1 MLMKLPVVFA
11 CMTACTLAGPA
22 AATRAAEPSPCAPAD
37 AVVETAMTRAHIP
50 GVAVAI
56 VRNGEIVCV
65 RGYGQSNL
73 EWPSPVSPDTVF
85 QTASSTKLYTGA
97 LLMRLVQQGR
107 LGLDEPVSNYVP
119 DAPSAWR
126 GLTIRHLATHTTG
139 LAPQDVD
146 PVLVS
151 TEDAVRQAFSSPFL
165 AEPGEVS
172 RYGSW
177 DFTILQY
184 ILEQISG
191 KPFADL
197 VASEMFEPLRMTS
210 SRFDRALQV
219 HAERFADV
227 IPDRA
232 EAYAWNGAAN
242 QRNWYLYPPYAYAAG
257 GAYSS
262 AKDLANFLI
271 AVDGQTYLSA
281 GSRGALW
288 SPIRLDDGSPGEFG
302 VGWVAGSYRGQRY
315 GGHSGGPALADV
327 LYFPDSR
334 LGVAVLTN
342 QKALAPVLA
351 SLIIDQIIAPPP
363 GYFETDGPDDAPE
376 HTIRARQ
383 LIEQMQQGAVA
394 VELMAGDSTE
404 QAGNLSRW
412 GAGWVALFPPLS
424 GVQLVSDEAQDNGGR
439 FRRYRFI
446 FGDHLQVIGVLT
458 DFEGRIAGLGPEGD
472 GS

>member
-1 MLMKLPVVFA
+1 MLMKLPPVLVGIAACAFA
-11 CMTACTLAGPA
+11 SPA
-22 AATRAAEPSPCAPAD
+22 AAAPPMEPFSCASVD
-37 AVVETAMTRAHIP
+37 AVVETAMTKAHIP
-50 GVAVAI
+50 GAAVAI
-56 VRNGEIVCV
+56 IRNGKITCL

-97 LLMRLVQQGR
+97 LLARLVQQGR
-107 LGLDEPVSNYVP
+107 LGLDEPVSAYIP

-126 GLTIRHLATHTTG
+126 GLTIRQLATHTTG

-146 PVLVS
+146 PAIVS
-151 TEDAVRQAFSSPFL
+151 TEDAVRQAFSSPFI
-165 AEPGEVS
+165 AGPGEVS

-177 DFTILQY
+177 DFTILQH
-184 ILEQISG
+184 ILEQVSG
-191 KPFADL
+191 KSFGDL
-197 VASEMFEPLRMTS
+197 VASELFEPLRMTS
-210 SRFDRALQV
+210 SRFDQALQV

-227 IPDRA
+227 IPERA

-262 AKDLANFLI
+262 ARDLANFLI
-271 AVDGQTYLSA
+271 AIDDQTYLNA
-281 GSRGALW
+281 ESRRALW
-288 SPIRLDDGSPGEFG
+288 TPIRLADGSLGEFG
-302 VGWVAGSYRGQRY
+302 VGWVAGAYRGQRY

-327 LYFPDSR
+327 MYFPDSR

-342 QKALAPVLA
+342 QKALTPVLA
-351 SLIIDQIIAPPP
+351 GLIIDQVIAAPP
-363 GYFETDGPDDAPE
+363 GYFETAGPDNAPE
-376 HTIRARQ
+376 HTARARR
-383 LIEQMQQGAVA
+383 LIEQMQRGAVSA
-394 VELMAGDSTE
+394 ELMAGGSTE
-404 QAGNLSRW
+404 QAGELSRW

-424 GVQLVSDEAQDNGGR
+424 GVQLASDEAYDDGR

-446 FGDHLQVIGVLT
+446 FGDHLQIIGVLT
-458 DFEGRIAGLGPEGD
+458 DAEGRIAGLGPEGD